1 MTFMLNKIFAIKLTM
16 IMTDI
21 HIYLDLYLDLG
32 LYLYLDLDLQIHLHL
47 YWLQEYDLW
56 FHFDHG
62 CKSRCVYYFP
72 RIHVLCQKFSLNWW
86 FPGKKPWV
94 PPPLPSLPCP
104 TLEFCV
110 KQDTKYQDELVIIL
124 TKLQSIQPQIRIHL
138 IDINMIDWYIK
149 ISWSCY
155 KYVNRPKVYRSA
167 LFKL

>member
-1 MTFMLNKIFAIKLTM
+1 MTFMLNKTFAIKLTM

-62 CKSRCVYYFP
+62 CKSRFVYYFP
-72 RIHVLCQKFSLNWW
+72 RIHVLCQKFALNWW

-124 TKLQSIQPQIRIHL
+124 TNQ
-138 IDINMIDWYIK
+138 DTFNW
-149 ISWSCY
+149 Y
-155 KYVNRPKVYRSA
+155 KYDRLVHKNIMVMLQVCKQTKGLQVSP
-167 LFKL
+167 F